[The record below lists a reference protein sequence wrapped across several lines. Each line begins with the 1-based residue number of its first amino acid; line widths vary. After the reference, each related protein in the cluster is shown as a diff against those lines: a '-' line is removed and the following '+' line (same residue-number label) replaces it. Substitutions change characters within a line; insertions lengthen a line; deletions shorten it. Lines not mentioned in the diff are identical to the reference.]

1 MTAEIINNTKM
12 KVTLLKSDLCR
23 FNITFQ
29 ELMQSEA
36 QAKYVLQQILY
47 ETKWSGDFLADS
59 PPLLIEMLMY
69 KELCVIY
76 FIKVKRRPLKIKG
89 AAYTVLKFESA
100 EDMLCCF
107 DKLYNHPCMNI
118 KSSLYAYGGKYYLSV
133 ALKYGHNKKVLGIL
147 SEFATDKCRQNPHFY
162 AEHGVLIFKNQL
174 LNAMGELF
182 FKGK

>member
-1 MTAEIINNTKM
+1 
-12 KVTLLKSDLCR
+12 
-23 FNITFQ
+23 
-29 ELMQSEA
+29 MQSEA

-107 DKLYNHPCMNI
+107 DKLYNHHYPSFLI
-118 KSSLYAYGGKYYLSV
+118 HPVLTV
-133 ALKYGHNKKVLGIL
+133 AFLILG
-147 SEFATDKCRQNPHFY
+147 
-162 AEHGVLIFKNQL
+162 LIH
-174 LNAMGELF
+174 
-182 FKGK
+182 